1 MPVTGAT
8 WLDIVLACLT
18 IAATL
23 IGVFIKIWK
32 DGEAKKIEQA
42 KQDQAAEGQDAK
54 LTDDFGKKVID
65 INKDIK
71 KKQSA
76 MDEWQGPIT

>member
-8 WLDIVLACLT
+8 WLDIVVAV
-18 IAATL
+18 IGIVGAL
-23 IGVFIKIWK
+23 IGLFIKMRA
-32 DGEAKKIEQA
+32 DAEAKKIEQA
-42 KQDQAAEGQDAK
+42 KQDQDAEKKDAG

-71 KKQSA
+71 KKQQA
-76 MDEWQGPIT
+76 MDGWQGPVT

>member
-8 WLDIVLACLT
+8 WLDIVVAV
-18 IAATL
+18 IGIVGAL
-23 IGVFIKIWK
+23 IGLFIKMRA
-32 DGEAKKIEQA
+32 DAEAKKIEQA
-42 KQDQAAEGQDAK
+42 KQDQDAEKKDSG

-71 KKQSA
+71 KKQQA
-76 MDEWQGPIT
+76 MDGWQGPVT